1 MYRVEDPV
9 FCPLQVTSICE
20 EVTLS
25 KLGSLI
31 VIELESVHPFV
42 SVTIYEYDP
51 ALNEL
56 GFAPN
61 QFSVYPGVPPD
72 IDKLAEPSFPPLQ
85 LTLVVFT
92 TIEISLG
99 SVIVTES
106 IELQLLV
113 SVTVTVYVPAD
124 KFEIILVVSPVLH
137 RY

>member
-20 EVTLS
+20 EGTLS
-25 KLGSLI
+25 TLGSLI

-56 GFAPN
+56 GFAPS

-85 LTLVVFT
+85 LTFVVFT

-99 SVIVTES
+99 SVIVTDD
-106 IELQLLV
+106 V
-113 SVTVTVYVPAD
+113 NVHPFPSVIV
-124 KFEIILVVSPVLH
+124 
-137 RY
+137 